1 MTLTFNSLHD
11 QRRAGATLTLLLT
24 WALAPLIA
32 LAAWIAHAPLL
43 GIGLTALAVAAIG
56 TAVARGSATSGALRA
71 VSGVLLMT
79 QVSLLVAAMSGHPW
93 QIDMHMAYFAALAAL
108 VIYCDWVVIVA
119 AAGAVAVHHLG
130 LSFLLPAAV
139 FPGSASLARVVI
151 HAAILIVEAGTLVW
165 VTAAVNH
172 MYVSTTRARVAAEG
186 AVRQS
191 LEANQLTEETRRR
204 ADRDR
209 AEADAIKHTLELEQ
223 AKVVEILAQG
233 LSRLAEGDL
242 TCAIRT
248 ELTGRYRQ
256 LGEDFNRSVA
266 ALKSTLQGITEAAS
280 GVSQGSEEIARASD
294 NLAQRTEHQAASIV
308 ETAAA
313 LEVITT
319 TVQRTAKDARDAA
332 AAVAAAREVA
342 LSSGEVVTRAIDA
355 MRQIEATSAQVAQI
369 LGVIDEIAFQTN
381 LLALNAGVEAAR
393 AGEAGKGFAV
403 VAQEVRALAQRSAD
417 AAREIKGFIA
427 QSTQQVGQGVD
438 LVGETGGA
446 LGRIAEQIGGIDDLV
461 QAISRA
467 AGEQATGLQEING
480 AVDQMD
486 RVVQQNAAMVEQ
498 ATAASRTLKD
508 NARSLFEL
516 MNRFRLGDEARA
528 RPSATRRAA

>member
-1 MTLTFNSLHD
+1 MSLTFESLAD
-11 QRRAGATLTLLLT
+11 QRRAGARLTSLLP
-24 WALAPLIA
+24 WALVPPIA
-32 LAAWIAHAPLL
+32 LAASVAHAPLL
-43 GIGLTALAVAAIG
+43 GILLTALAVAGIG
-56 TAVARGSATSGALRA
+56 TAVGRGSATSGAWRA

-79 QVSLLVAAMSGHPW
+79 QVSLLVAAMGGHPW
-93 QIDMHMAYFAALAAL
+93 QIDMHMTYFAALAAL

-119 AAGAVAVHHLG
+119 AAGAVALHHLG

-139 FPGSASLARVVI
+139 FPGSASLARVVV
-151 HAAILIVEAGTLVW
+151 HAVILIVEAGTLVW

-172 MYVSTTRARVAAEG
+172 MFVATNLARETAENATRQAID
-186 AVRQS
+186 
-191 LEANQLTEETRRR
+191 ANTMTEETRRL
-204 ADRDR
+204 ADQDR
-209 AEADAIKHTLELEQ
+209 AEADAVRRSLDLEQ
-223 AKVVEILAQG
+223 AKVVETLAEG

-242 TCAIRT
+242 TYSIQT
-248 ELTGRYRQ
+248 EFAGRYRR

-266 ALKSTLQGITEAAS
+266 TLKSALQGITETAGA
-280 GVSQGSEEIARASD
+280 VSRGSDEISQASD
-294 NLAQRTEHQAASIV
+294 DLARRSEHQGASIE

-332 AAVAAAREVA
+332 TAVAAARAEA
-342 LSSGEVVTRAIDA
+342 ESSGEVVTRAIDA
-355 MRQIEATSAQVAQI
+355 MRQIEATSARVAQI
-369 LGVIDEIAFQTN
+369 LGVIDEIVFQTN

-393 AGEAGKGFAV
+393 AGDAGKGFAV

-427 QSTQQVGQGVD
+427 QSTQQVGQGVG

-446 LGRIAEQIGGIDDLV
+446 LGRIADQITAINDLV

-467 AGEQATGLQEING
+467 AGDQASGLNEING

-516 MNRFRLGDEARA
+516 MSRFRLGDDARA
-528 RPSATRRAA
+528 QPSATRRAA